1 MKGDKLAGM
10 YALSRDRKKY
20 LLRQN
25 QHFRSANQSAS
36 SQPPYAA
43 SYGPSSSA
51 GLLPRLVPHLT
62 GDSGL
67 LKRMS
72 VIGWG
77 SGTSGIASPEPKGVS
92 NFTDGLPNSPM
103 TSLDVR
109 PGKVVEEVQPL
120 QVQNT
125 GSLWSSW
132 FTSAGGEKASTSDK
146 RTSQDSKSARWYIDS
161 LNTNKLLDMNLVRH
175 LITLRVH
182 LSTAKLPFIQEFI
195 GPEKGLEV
203 LDKLLAGLV
212 GKGGKRKSLTEIE
225 TTVLLEIVKCLRVL
239 LNTDVSCSMHYFH
252 VLFIVYHFLG
262 WVR

>member
-1 MKGDKLAGM
+1 M

-25 QHFRSANQSAS
+25 QHFRSANQSES

-77 SGTSGIASPEPKGVS
+77 SGNSRIVASPEPKSIS
-92 NFTDGLPNSPM
+92 NATDSLPNSPM
-103 TSLDVR
+103 TGPDVR
-109 PGKVVEEVQPL
+109 KIAEEVQPL
-120 QVQNT
+120 QPQNT

-132 FTSAGGEKASTSDK
+132 WTSAGGEKATTSDK

-161 LNTNKLLDMNLVRH
+161 LKTNKLYDMNLVRH

-225 TTVLLEIVKCLRVL
+225 TTVLLEIIKCLRVL
-239 LNTDVSCSMHYFH
+239 LNTDVSHSMYCFR
-252 VLFIVYHFLG
+252 VLFHHFLG

>member
-1 MKGDKLAGM
+1 M
-10 YALSRDRKKY
+10 YALSRDRKNY

-25 QHFRSANQSAS
+25 QHFRSANQSESA
-36 SQPPYAA
+36 QPPYAA

-77 SGTSGIASPEPKGVS
+77 SGTSRIASPEPKSVS
-92 NFTDGLPNSPM
+92 NATDDLPNSPM
-103 TSLDVR
+103 TSPDVR
-109 PGKVVEEVQPL
+109 PGKVAEEVQSL
-120 QVQNT
+120 QPQNT

-132 FTSAGGEKASTSDK
+132 WTSAGGEKASTSDK
-146 RTSQDSKSARWYIDS
+146 RRSQDSKSARWYIDS
-161 LNTNKLLDMNLVRH
+161 LKINKLPDMKLVRH

-182 LSTAKLPFIQEFI
+182 LSTAKLPFIQDFI
-195 GPEKGLEV
+195 GPEKGLEA

-225 TTVLLEIVKCLRVL
+225 TTVLLEIIKCLRVL
-239 LNTDVSCSMHYFH
+239 LNTDVSHSKYCFR